1 MSITKE
7 FLSKYNLPDE
17 VVDAIFAE
25 RGKEIS
31 ATNATIDSLT
41 KERDGLKSNV
51 ETLTAEKEQLSKVAG
66 DADAYKKQIEAFE
79 KAEKERAEA
88 AARVAEDEAITAK
101 ILSAIGDKEFT
112 SDYVKNGI
120 LSDVKKRIA
129 EDSTLG
135 VDKILAELTKD
146 KEGIFKNPNAPIK
159 IPSAGKIDNVDDAK
173 IREIMG
179 LKPAKD

>member
-1 MSITKE
+1 M
-7 FLSKYNLPDE
+7 
-17 VVDAIFAE
+17 
-25 RGKEIS
+25 
-31 ATNATIDSLT
+31 
-41 KERDGLKSNV
+41 
-51 ETLTAEKEQLSKVAG
+51 
-66 DADAYKKQIEAFE
+66 
-79 KAEKERAEA
+79 
-88 AARVAEDEAITAK
+88 
-101 ILSAIGDKEFT
+101 
-112 SDYVKNGI
+112 
-120 LSDVKKRIA
+120 SDVKKRIA

>member
-7 FLSKYNLPDE
+7 FLSQYNLSDD
-17 VVDAIFAE
+17 VVNAIFAE
-25 RGKEIS
+25 RGKEI
-31 ATNATIDSLT
+31 ATTNATIENLT
-41 KERDGLKSNV
+41 KERDSLKTNV
-51 ETLTAEKEQLSKVAG
+51 DTLTTEKEELSKLAG
-66 DADAYKKQIEAFE
+66 DADAYKKRVEAFE
-79 KAEKERAEA
+79 NEERERTEV
-88 AARVAEDEAITAK
+88 AARAAEDEAITSK
-101 ILSAIGDKEFT
+101 ILSAIGNKEFT

-120 LSDVKKRIA
+120 LADVKKRIA

-159 IPSAGKIDNVDDAK
+159 IPSAGKPDNVDDAK

-179 LKPAKD
+179 LKPIKQ